1 MNVLL
6 TTHRLPPD
14 GVAGVERITEDLANG
29 LALRGETVTVAT
41 RQWSRRARI
50 VRRWKR
56 EVTSTGVRVE
66 RLPGVPAPLER
77 AFAEDERVSRDFL
90 QIFGAARP
98 DVVHVMHAYGFS
110 PGCIDAALERRVP
123 LVVSLQ
129 DFFFACPL
137 AHLEKK
143 DGRLCPGPYG
153 GKECAATCFRD
164 DPRADARW
172 SLRAAYFRAVL
183 AAATDVIAP
192 SQHVASYFTAEGIAA
207 RPIRVIANGLA
218 LGERP
223 ARPCARPQRGRLRLG
238 YVGAVASTKGVDLI
252 FDALALT
259 DRESRPESLLV
270 AGAEPNRP
278 YAKRLRATAGRLE
291 GVDVSFAGEYERPA
305 LERLLA
311 DVDIVVVP
319 SRVPETFS
327 LTVREAQALGIPTIV
342 ARVGALPDA
351 IEEGVTGWSFTV
363 NSPGSLA
370 QVFDRLA
377 ADPASVKRARTAVSR
392 LHFTTVDDHVEQVLD
407 VYRSAV
413 TASSVPD
420 ELQAEVASLRQ
431 ALARLA

>member
-1 MNVLL
+1 VLL

-29 LALRGETVTVAT
+29 LASRGESVTVVT

-56 EVTSTGVRVE
+56 EVTSSGVRVE

-77 AFAEDERVSRDFL
+77 AFAEDERVSRDFM
-90 QIFGAARP
+90 QVFAAARP

-110 PGCIDAALERRVP
+110 PGCIDAVLERRVP

-143 DGRLCPGPYG
+143 DGRLCPGPDG

-223 ARPCARPQRGRLRLG
+223 AKPCARPQRGRLRLG

-252 FDALALT
+252 FEALALT

-291 GVDVSFAGEYERPA
+291 GVDVSFAGEYARPA

-363 NSPGSLA
+363 NSPVSLA

-377 ADPASVKRARTAVSR
+377 ADPASVERARTAVSR

-413 TASSVPD
+413 TANSVPD

>member
-29 LALRGETVTVAT
+29 LAARGETVTVAT

-77 AFAEDERVSRDFL
+77 AFAEDERVTRDFM
-90 QIFGAARP
+90 QVFASARP

-110 PGCIDAALERRVP
+110 PGCIDVALERRVP

-129 DFFFACPL
+129 DFFLACPL

-143 DGRLCPGPYG
+143 DGRLCAGPAG

-172 SLRAAYFRAVL
+172 SLRAAYFRALL

-192 SQHVASYFTAEGIAA
+192 SQHVAGYFTAEGIAA
-207 RPIRVIANGLA
+207 RPIRVIANGVA
-218 LGERP
+218 FGKRPAASP
-223 ARPCARPQRGRLRLG
+223 ARPQSARLRLG
-238 YVGAVASTKGVDLI
+238 YIGAVAPTKGVDLI
-252 FDALALT
+252 IEALALA
-259 DRESRPESLLV
+259 DPRSRPESLLV
-270 AGAEPNRP
+270 AGTEPNRA
-278 YAKRLRATAGRLE
+278 YAKRLRAGAGGLDR
-291 GVDVSFAGEYERPA
+291 VDVSFAGEYDRPA

-311 DVDIVVVP
+311 DVDVVVVP

-327 LTVREAQALGIPTIV
+327 LTVREAQSLGIPTIV

-351 IEEGVTGWSFTV
+351 IEEGVTGWSFTAD
-363 NSPGSLA
+363 SPDSLR
-370 QVFDRLA
+370 QVFDQLA
-377 ADPASVKRARTAVSR
+377 DDPASLDRARTAVSR
-392 LHFTTVDDHVEQVLD
+392 LSFTTVDDHVEQVLD

-413 TASSVPD
+413 TAHGVPD
-420 ELQAEVASLRQ
+420 ELKAEVASLRQ
-431 ALARLA
+431 ELARLA

>member
-29 LALRGETVTVAT
+29 LVLRGETVTVAT

-50 VRRWKR
+50 VRRWRR

-77 AFAEDERVSRDFL
+77 AFAEDERVTRDFM
-90 QIFGAARP
+90 QVVAAARP

-123 LVVSLQ
+123 FVVSLQ

-143 DGRLCPGPYG
+143 DGRLCAGPAG
-153 GKECAATCFRD
+153 GKECAATCFRG

-172 SLRAAYFRAVL
+172 SLRAAYFRALL

-192 SQHVASYFTAEGIAA
+192 SQHVVGYFAAEGIAH
-207 RPIRVIANGLA
+207 RPIRVIANGVVFGKRSA
-218 LGERP
+218 T
-223 ARPCARPQRGRLRLG
+223 ARARPQGARLRLG
-238 YVGAVASTKGVDLI
+238 YIGAVAPTKGVDLI
-252 FDALALT
+252 IEALALA
-259 DRESRPESLLV
+259 DPRSRPESLIV
-270 AGAEPNRP
+270 AGTEPNRA
-278 YAKRLRATAGRLE
+278 YAKRLRARAGRLD
-291 GVDVSFAGEYERPA
+291 GVDVSFAGEYDRSA
-305 LERLLA
+305 LELLLA
-311 DVDIVVVP
+311 DVDVVIVP

-327 LTVREAQALGIPTIV
+327 LTVREAQSLGIPTIV
-342 ARVGALPDA
+342 ARIGALPDA
-351 IEEGVTGWSFTV
+351 IEEGLTGWGFTAD
-363 NSPGSLA
+363 SADSLT

-377 ADPASVKRARTAVSR
+377 ADPASLERARSAVSR
-392 LHFTTVDDHVEQVLD
+392 LNFTTVDDHVEQVLD

-413 TASSVPD
+413 TANGAPD
-420 ELQAEVASLRQ
+420 ELRAEVASLRQ